1 MYKIYTDLLHLGY
14 DRYTLEDTSP
24 SPGQPQVTCELIR
37 TGDKYASL
45 TVAASTGLGALR
57 ASVRAAGRNISA
69 RREKERELQ
78 RKEVA

>member
-1 MYKIYTDLLHLGY
+1 MYKVYTDLLRLGH

-57 ASVRAAGRNISA
+57 AAVRAGRDIA
-69 RREKERELQ
+69 RRRGKLHEALL
-78 RKEVA
+78 